1 MHAIGL
7 MLEYRFDLKQD
18 AQLLAKL
25 PNFILG
31 PCSQTLYFQPGI
43 ENSLHSK
50 RKSHA

>member
-1 MHAIGL
+1 

-31 PCSQTLYFQPGI
+31 PCSQRVKLFIFNQV
-43 ENSLHSK
+43 
-50 RKSHA
+50 